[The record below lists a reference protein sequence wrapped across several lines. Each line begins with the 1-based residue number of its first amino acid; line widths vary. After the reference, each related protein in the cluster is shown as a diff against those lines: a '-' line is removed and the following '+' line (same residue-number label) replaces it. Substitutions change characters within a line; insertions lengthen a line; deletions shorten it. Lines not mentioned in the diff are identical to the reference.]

1 MSSFVLKNIKFF
13 KFDKF
18 DNPVFIANNTKDP
31 ENFKILKDVY
41 DKVKLI
47 GIDTFLPL
55 YYNETYDYMTVMF
68 KSNTSKSSF
77 SNDYLFNIT
86 FELRVLKKDQKKFI
100 NCVIKKFQ
108 RGESVAQIGE
118 ILDLSM

>member
-18 DNPVFIANNTKDP
+18 DNPVFIANSTKDP
-31 ENFKILKDVY
+31 DNFKILKDVY

-55 YYNETYDYMTVMF
+55 YYDYMTIMF

-86 FELRVLKKDQKKFI
+86 FELRVLKKDQK
-100 NCVIKKFQ
+100 N
-108 RGESVAQIGE
+108 
-118 ILDLSM
+118 L